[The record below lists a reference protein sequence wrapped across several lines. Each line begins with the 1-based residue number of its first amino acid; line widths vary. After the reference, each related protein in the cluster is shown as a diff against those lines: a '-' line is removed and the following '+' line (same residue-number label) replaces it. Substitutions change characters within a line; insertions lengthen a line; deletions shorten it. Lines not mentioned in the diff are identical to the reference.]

1 MRARA
6 IALPHSVTVAH
17 RELIIEQ
24 ATGHRMPTI
33 FAIAADVSAGALVT
47 YGVNRVALTLRA
59 PEYVDRILR
68 GVLTEYSIRAGARGE
83 IR

>member
-1 MRARA
+1 
-6 IALPHSVTVAH
+6 
-17 RELIIEQ
+17 
-24 ATGHRMPTI
+24 MPTI